1 MLRTVA
7 ILFPQKRSK
16 LRPSPRLTLRQR
28 RALSHGLIMV
38 RVVWGTGARV
48 QDHCLRCV
56 FFSVTSLLPPTHPQ
70 AVTLHTTLGDIKLEL
85 ACDAAP
91 AACANFLAHAAAG
104 TYDGTCFHRSVPRF
118 VLQGGDPT
126 GTGKGGSALLDSPT
140 FLDEAVLKHDAPGV
154 VSVANGIPS
163 RGLGSQFMLT
173 YAPAPSLDGKH
184 VAFGRVIDGL
194 DVLGAAERVPT
205 GDKGRPVVDVA
216 IKSVT
221 IHASPVAG

>member
-1 MLRTVA
+1 MCKRAATLCF
-7 ILFPQKRSK
+7 FPD
-16 LRPSPRLTLRQR
+16 LPS
-28 RALSHGLIMV
+28 S
-38 RVVWGTGARV
+38 
-48 QDHCLRCV
+48 
-56 FFSVTSLLPPTHPQ
+56 LPPHPHQ

-91 AACANFLAHAAAG
+91 SACANFLAHVAAG
-104 TYDGTCFHRSVPRF
+104 TYNNTLFHRSVPRF

-126 GTGKGGSALLDSPT
+126 GTGKGGSALLDSPS
-140 FLDEAVLKHDAPGV
+140 FLDEAVLKHDAAGV
-154 VSVANGIPS
+154 LSVANGVPS

-194 DVLGAAERVPT
+194 DVLGAAERVPV
-205 GDKGRPVVDVA
+205 GEKGRPVVDVT

-221 IHASPVAG
+221 IHANPVAG